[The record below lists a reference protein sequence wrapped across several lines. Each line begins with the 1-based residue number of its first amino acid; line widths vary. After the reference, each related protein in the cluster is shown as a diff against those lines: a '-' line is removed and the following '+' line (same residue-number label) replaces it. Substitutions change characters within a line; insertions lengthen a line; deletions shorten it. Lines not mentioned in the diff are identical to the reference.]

1 MYTNMCN
8 NYNIVVMSSPPGKE
22 AAAGDLPSEEIL
34 VAAGYVFD
42 PNRTKRGGGSP
53 DGG

>member
-8 NYNIVVMSSPPGKE
+8 NIVVMSSPTEKE